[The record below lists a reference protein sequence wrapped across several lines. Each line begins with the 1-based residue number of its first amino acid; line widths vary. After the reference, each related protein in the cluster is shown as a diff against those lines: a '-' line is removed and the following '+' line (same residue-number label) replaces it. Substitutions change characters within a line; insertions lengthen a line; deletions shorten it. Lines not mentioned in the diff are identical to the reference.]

1 MCCCH
6 CADLRRRVEALEARL
21 LPALSAADEALLAAL
36 WPIVAAEAG
45 TEPWTLRELRQRPN
59 VRLVLGSRKPAGIG
73 RLFAMAATAGRVIA
87 GYELENVASS
97 GSRTLWRLWRREAV

>member
-1 MCCCH
+1 MVKCPH
-6 CADLRRRVEALEARL
+6 CGALL
-21 LPALSAADEALLAAL
+21 LPALLPADEALLAAL

-59 VRLVLGSRKPAGIG
+59 VRLVLGSRSPASIG
-73 RLFAMAATAGRVIA
+73 RLFATAAGRTIA
-87 GYELENVASS
+87 GFELENVASS